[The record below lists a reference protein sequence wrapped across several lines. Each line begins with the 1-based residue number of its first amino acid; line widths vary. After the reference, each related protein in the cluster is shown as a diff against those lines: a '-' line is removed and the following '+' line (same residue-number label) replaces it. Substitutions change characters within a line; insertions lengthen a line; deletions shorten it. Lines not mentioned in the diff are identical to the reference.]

1 MDIKINCKVLK
12 EQIQLCDSCAD
23 MFKINTLKEIFG
35 GIAELLST
43 ICYALEEGK
52 EINFIKEN

>member
-1 MDIKINCKVLK
+1 MDIKIDCKILK

-23 MFKINTLKEIFG
+23 MFKFETLKGMFG

-43 ICYALEEGK
+43 ICFALEEDK